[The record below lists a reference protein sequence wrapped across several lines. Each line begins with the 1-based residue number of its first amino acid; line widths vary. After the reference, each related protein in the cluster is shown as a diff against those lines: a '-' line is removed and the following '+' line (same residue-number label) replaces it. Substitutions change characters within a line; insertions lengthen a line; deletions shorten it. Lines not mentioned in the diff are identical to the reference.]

1 MTIRNPLSMV
11 SLNKS
16 TFLPALLAT
25 MVCCG
30 LVNAQ
35 SASRSFT
42 VPAEGSSLEVI
53 NQMGTI
59 KVTAGVP
66 GSTRI
71 VISHKKISG
80 EAKVDTSQISDRKVK
95 VEVTGAG
102 KVDFD
107 IIVPPATV
115 LDLLSYKGVIYVSNL
130 TGDVK
135 ARITTSG
142 NITFTGL
149 RSRRVEAHGSSGN
162 VSFSGEIL
170 DGGEYTLKSFSGRV
184 DATFPADADFKLSA
198 SSFSGVVD
206 LGGFAM
212 KFDRQTNQ
220 LVEATSGTGRA
231 SVNLWSQ
238 EGSIYLHRKP

>member
-1 MTIRNPLSMV
+1 MV
-11 SLNKS
+11 RQGLFINIS
-16 TFLPALLAT
+16 ALLLT
-25 MVCCG
+25 VLFCG
-30 LVNAQ
+30 AAVAQ
-35 SASRSFT
+35 GTVRSYP
-42 VPAEGSSLEVI
+42 VPAEGAALEVI

-59 KVTAGVP
+59 RVSAGAP
-66 GSTRI
+66 GTNRI
-71 VISHKKISG
+71 AISHKKISG
-80 EAKVDTSQISDRKVK
+80 EAKVDAAQVNDRKVK

-102 KVDFD
+102 KIDFE
-107 IIVPPATV
+107 IVVPPATS
-115 LDLLSYKGVIYVSNL
+115 LDLLGYKGAIFVSNL

-149 RSRRVEAHGSSGN
+149 RSRRVEAHAGSGN
-162 VSFSGEIL
+162 VNFSGDLI
-170 DGGEYTLKSFSGRV
+170 DGGEYILKSFSGRV
-184 DATFPADADFKLSA
+184 DATFPADADFRLSA

-220 LVEATSGTGRA
+220 LVEATSGSGRA
-231 SVNLWSQ
+231 SVKLWSQ